1 MINNDRAYILAE
13 EWLMVR
19 HSGEIPEVALHASL
33 HYLCED
39 AEGPHFILADEELI
53 PLQEAVLARYREII
67 LRDLD
72 AANRDRSLFRGIKRA
87 LHNWYRFAR
96 FSDMIGCPYEEFR
109 ETTAQALMLYL
120 QQELDDVCSEKRSSS
135 INCTTEAMLSF
146 AHTLGIDPVELPDD
160 WACLCEKT
168 TI

>member
-1 MINNDRAYILAE
+1 MINNERAYILEE
-13 EWLMVR
+13 EWLLVR

-39 AEGPHFILADEELI
+39 AEGPRFILADEELI
-53 PLQEAVLARYREII
+53 PLQEAVLERYREII

-96 FSDMIGCPYEEFR
+96 FSDTLGCPYEDFR
-109 ETTAQALMLYL
+109 AIAAQALILYL
-120 QQELDDVCSEKRSSS
+120 EQEVVDVCCGRAPS
-135 INCTTEAMLSF
+135 INCTTDAMVSF
-146 AHTLGIDPVELPDD
+146 AHTLGLDPAELPAG
-160 WACLCEKT
+160 WACLCEKKAV
-168 TI
+168 